1 MMDHKRGD
9 MVKVRPLTEISTG
22 QTVYFAYLD
31 AGRTAKARML
41 SMGLRRGTPFK
52 LTSNNLNSP
61 FVISLSGS
69 RMVLGRGVTDK
80 IMVTE
85 EKPE

>member
-1 MMDHKRGD
+1 MKDQTNNSIK
-9 MVKVRPLTEISTG
+9 VKPLTEIAVG
-22 QTVYFAYLD
+22 QTVYFAYIE
-31 AGRTAKARML
+31 AGSTAKARML

-52 LTSNNLNSP
+52 LTSNNRNSP

-69 RMVLGRGVTDK
+69 RMLIGRGVTDR

>member
-1 MMDHKRGD
+1 MDKRMND
-9 MVKVRPLTEISTG
+9 SIKVKPLTEVRTG
-22 QTVYFAYLD
+22 QTVYFAHVE
-31 AGRTAKARML
+31 AGSTAKARML

-52 LTSNNLNSP
+52 LTSNTPNSP

-69 RMVLGRGVTDK
+69 RMVLGRGVTGK

-85 EKPE
+85 ERSG